1 MVNKMTQQE
10 NDDLI
15 KELIALALE
24 LGANKF
30 YINKIILS
38 YGINWYEAIYRGL
51 INDDEK
57 AS

>member
-1 MVNKMTQQE
+1 MTLQE

-30 YINKIILS
+30 YINKLILS
-38 YGINWYEAIYRGL
+38 YGITWYEAIYRGF
-51 INDDEK
+51 IEDEESEDK
-57 AS
+57 